1 MSFDSV
7 SIHLV
12 EGSPQNGWC
21 QYLYPQVSSG
31 YLLPLQETL
40 KRSADRSGLGSPQ
53 TTGSVL
59 GPTQCETVSLYAL
72 YEWNPHVPQSSE
84 SPKISPSDFHTYV
97 LYKCTNKAIRF
108 GGSTSCSST
117 ARLGS
122 PVWDSDSLLF
132 GKNLCICNYSPICG
146 SLSWRN
152 VSGIYTVSLPLLPVL
167 LCFLL
172 YILTCGISFLV
183 DSGLFHQCLFNK
195 QLSLW

>member
-72 YEWNPHVPQSSE
+72 YE
-84 SPKISPSDFHTYV
+84 
-97 LYKCTNKAIRF
+97 
-108 GGSTSCSST
+108 
-117 ARLGS
+117 
-122 PVWDSDSLLF
+122 
-132 GKNLCICNYSPICG
+132 
-146 SLSWRN
+146 
-152 VSGIYTVSLPLLPVL
+152 
-167 LCFLL
+167 
-172 YILTCGISFLV
+172 
-183 DSGLFHQCLFNK
+183 
-195 QLSLW
+195 